1 MVFIVDFFEQVVDE
15 FASFVGFGFGA
26 VAAEHIH
33 KGLQV
38 LAVGIVQRGKGI
50 FGLRG
55 FIQAAFVFVR
65 VSVEFAQRYIADAA
79 FGRGNG
85 TQKGGIV
92 VGVGKQPHIRQ
103 HVFDFGFVE
112 KALSAGE
119 PVGDACAAQCFF
131 ENPRLM
137 LAAV

>member
-1 MVFIVDFFEQVVDE
+1 MVFIVDFFEQAVDE
-15 FASFVGFGFGA
+15 LACFAGFGFGT
-26 VAAEHIH
+26 VTAEHIH

-38 LAVGIVQRGKGI
+38 LAVGIVQRGKG
-50 FGLRG
+50 FFVLCG

-65 VSVEFAQRYIADAA
+65 VSVELPQCNVADAA
-79 FGRGNG
+79 FGRGYG
-85 TQKGGIV
+85 AQEGGIV

-119 PVGDACAAQCFF
+119 PVGDACAAQCFL
-131 ENPRLM
+131 ENPRLI